1 MLLGKC
7 AMWPFM
13 RDKSSAMR
21 IRLAQWRLDDDALA
35 RFY

>member
-13 RDKSSAMR
+13 RDKSHA
-21 IRLAQWRLDDDALA
+21 IPIGLAQWCLDDGALA